1 MYDLL
6 HGMDIILTSFKNAR
20 GRKSSKAA
28 SADGKS
34 EPLISVPLELIVHVV
49 QATLLLPA
57 SSR

>member
-6 HGMDIILTSFKNAR
+6 HGTDIILASFKNAR
-20 GRKSSKAA
+20 GRASSKAA
-28 SADGKS
+28 SADGAP
-34 EPLISVPLELIVHVV
+34 EPLISVPLEIIVHVV

>member
-6 HGMDIILTSFKNAR
+6 HGVDIILTSFKNAR
-20 GRKSSKAA
+20 GRQSSKA
-28 SADGKS
+28 SSVDGTP